1 MVRITG
7 GGISGNKVVQNR
19 GGGKVEPKTH
29 AGNVASVAQQGMSTA
44 FRKEPITQGKGYEP
58 QKMGDTGIAKA
69 TYNPATSGP
78 GSLRTTYASG
88 SQSPTPPARE
98 MLAGRQIFEGPE
110 SVTSRGRGR

>member
-1 MVRITG
+1 MVKLTG
-7 GGISGNKVVQNR
+7 GGINSNKAVQSR
-19 GGGKVEPKTH
+19 SGGKVEPKTH
-29 AGNVASVAQQGMSTA
+29 AGNVAGVAQQGISTA

-98 MLAGRQIFEGPE
+98 MGPGQDVFVE
-110 SVTSRGRGR
+110 RPNKNNRP